1 MLIDPSNSHCQF
13 IIGDSEPFFIRLYSL
28 TVLLKSPH
36 QELEDLI
43 KKIKTRLILSP
54 EAEEFLYSISKEK
67 TLRKGEVLIRQG
79 QVVKNT
85 FFVSAGCLRSYCTD
99 KNGKENTLL
108 FAIKDWWI
116 SDYIAIHTDELAT
129 LTVECLT
136 DSKVIEFNAKEL
148 DRIHS
153 LFPEF
158 ETYQRHNLERHV
170 VSLHRRIMNQLQ
182 LTAAERYDLFLKQ
195 YPEIEQNTRNF
206 HIASYLGIT
215 QQSLSR
221 IRAEKVR
228 K

>member
-1 MLIDPSNSHCQF
+1 MILVTQ
-13 IIGDSEPFFIRLYSL
+13 IIISDIGSFYIELYSFKVISKL
-28 TVLLKSPH
+28 DQ
-36 QELEDLI
+36 QELKDLI
-43 KKIKTRLILSP
+43 KKIKTQLNISL
-54 EAEEFLYSISKEK
+54 EAEEFLYSIAKEK
-67 TLRKGEVLIRQG
+67 TLGKGEVLIREG

-99 KNGKENTLL
+99 KNGKEHTLM

-116 SDYIAIHTDELAT
+116 SDYIAIHTNELAT

-136 DSKVIEFNAKEL
+136 ESKVIEFNAKEL

-170 VSLHRRIMNQLQ
+170 VSLHRRIMNQLK
-182 LTAAERYDLFLKQ
+182 LSAAERYDLFLKQ
-195 YPEIEQNTRNF
+195 YPEIVQNTRNF

-221 IRAEKVR
+221 IRSEKLR